1 MSNLADSSQL
11 SKFRMPP
18 EDKALYERIATLED
32 PTSVTRAE
40 KNQLLGVPPPDEE
53 DRICKEKTGL
63 TMAEL
68 ENKVMTSSDTL
79 SEEEVNIILFGVMWE
94 PGKQSVN
101 CKRNLLWSMN
111 LVDEEQ
117 QLVAKV
123 RDFLANDYDNEIH
136 RLVYNRNRALDA
148 VIKQRREQQRAA
160 MTARHVASRPR
171 WVQELITAKLP
182 QWGFVVFRTDYSEE
196 TDEKWRVFKG
206 IYTMTGN
213 TVLKDSWKRA
223 SPLIVTSQS
232 IFVSDP
238 VMDGADTDA
247 LRHRFKTMRERQEI
261 PNGIA
266 MDCFLVVDEAVLN
279 HNFISSKTLY
289 KPKPLGDR
297 NPWEFALYLRAV
309 DPDHNNPAT
318 ITPQADTSDF
328 TGEITI
334 PLPKVFDWLYYCF
347 MSKSEDWETRYLT
360 IKGGP
365 AELVGPETP
374 YPAYR
379 SGTEQLLK

>member
-1 MSNLADSSQL
+1 MS
-11 SKFRMPP
+11 P
-18 EDKALYERIATLED
+18 EDKALYEHIATLTD

-40 KNQLLGVPPPDEE
+40 KNQLSGVPPPDEE

-79 SEEEVNIILFGVMWE
+79 SEAEVNIILFGVMWE
-94 PGKQSVN
+94 PGKSNVN

-123 RDFLANDYDNEIH
+123 RDFLANDYDNEVN
-136 RLVYNRNRALDA
+136 RLVYNRNRALDSA
-148 VIKQRREQQRAA
+148 IKQRREQQRAV
-160 MTARHVASRPR
+160 MTARHAASRPR

-182 QWGFVVFRTDYSEE
+182 QWGFVVFRTNYSEE
-196 TDEKWRVFKG
+196 TDEKWRVFQG

-232 IFVSDP
+232 VFVSDP
-238 VMDGADTDA
+238 LMDGVDTDA
-247 LRHRFKTMRERQEI
+247 LRQRFKTMRERKEI
-261 PNGIA
+261 PSAIA

-279 HNFISSKTLY
+279 HSFISSKTLY
-289 KPKPLGDR
+289 KPKPLGDP
-297 NPWEFALYLRAV
+297 NPWEFTLYIRAV
-309 DPDHNNPAT
+309 DPDHGDPVT
-318 ITPQADTSDF
+318 ITSEANISDF

-347 MSKSEDWETRYLT
+347 LSKSEDWKTRHLNT
-360 IKGGP
+360 KGGP
-365 AELVGPETP
+365 AELMGPETS

-379 SGTEQLLK
+379 SGTERSST